1 MNGAVFWDFL
11 SAALMVLLPLFL
23 RKLFAISDVWP
34 NHLKPT
40 AFKITQAEG
49 STRMR
54 TIVLSREQVRALK
67 AAASTNA
74 RTGRCTLHATIN
86 ESMKVAVIA
95 ADRAHERAV
104 QQKVAWPLPSRLNY
118 HFASQNPIDMRTG
131 DDSRSYG
138 RFAGNHFGMK
148 VMPVSNRTDV
158 HFWAEAVGFNS
169 SIGSPA
175 TKRTAAA
182 TLSVLGFIPSKE
194 GWVNEDGVGPEL
206 FTGWEHYFYH
216 CSKGAAKFTGTCNYS
231 NLGLVAQPRAGAG
244 SVLPLAK
251 GLPAGA
257 INPDSSELAIL
268 VRPSLIT
275 ENSMGNLSDIFPIPT
290 KPSDSLFKQPR
301 LMGTAISAT
310 AMGKLLPP
318 SSFTT
323 AAAELETLDTVKDHS
338 RNSSNGNGLEG
349 DSIVSNNMSASDS
362 AEFACGSGAQAFA
375 SPSNSSFN
383 AGSSTLVH
391 TPNITASNTM
401 TQNDVKA
408 FARFAPHPT
417 SDADQALPTF
427 LVDQV
432 FFIQTVQ
439 PGSCAFYVDVVGCA
453 VAPLTTMTSDGQ
465 GHDGAAAAGGAVTI
479 SVTWIEGHLP
489 EPCAETFMAALR
501 SGLAL
506 CASGGIG
513 PETTVGQ
520 AVEEVERIVGQ
531 V

>member
-1 MNGAVFWDFL
+1 
-11 SAALMVLLPLFL
+11 
-23 RKLFAISDVWP
+23 
-34 NHLKPT
+34 
-40 AFKITQAEG
+40 
-49 STRMR
+49 
-54 TIVLSREQVRALK
+54 
-67 AAASTNA
+67 
-74 RTGRCTLHATIN
+74 
-86 ESMKVAVIA
+86 
-95 ADRAHERAV
+95 
-104 QQKVAWPLPSRLNY
+104 
-118 HFASQNPIDMRTG
+118 
-131 DDSRSYG
+131 
-138 RFAGNHFGMK
+138 
-148 VMPVSNRTDV
+148 
-158 HFWAEAVGFNS
+158 
-169 SIGSPA
+169 
-175 TKRTAAA
+175 
-182 TLSVLGFIPSKE
+182 
-194 GWVNEDGVGPEL
+194 
-206 FTGWEHYFYH
+206 
-216 CSKGAAKFTGTCNYS
+216 
-231 NLGLVAQPRAGAG
+231 
-244 SVLPLAK
+244 
-251 GLPAGA
+251 
-257 INPDSSELAIL
+257 
-268 VRPSLIT
+268 
-275 ENSMGNLSDIFPIPT
+275 
-290 KPSDSLFKQPR
+290 
-301 LMGTAISAT
+301 
-310 AMGKLLPP
+310 
-318 SSFTT
+318 
-323 AAAELETLDTVKDHS
+323 AAELETSDTVKDHS